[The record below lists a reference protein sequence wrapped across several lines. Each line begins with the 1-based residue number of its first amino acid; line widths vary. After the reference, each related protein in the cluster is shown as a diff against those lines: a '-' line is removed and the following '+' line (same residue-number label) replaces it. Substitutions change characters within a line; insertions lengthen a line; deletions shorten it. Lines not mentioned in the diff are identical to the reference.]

1 MGYGEKIS
9 QRLSLERLQEKVF
22 LADSQRDAECA
33 EARGVFALERVV
45 SCSRFHPRWRSTLDL
60 GSGEPFDDLHG
71 SATLGTAIKIKSIFC

>member
-22 LADSQRDAECA
+22 LAESQRDAERA

-45 SCSRFHPRWRSTLDL
+45 SCSRFDPRWRSQLDL
-60 GSGEPFDDLHG
+60 GSSEPFDDLHG
-71 SATLGTAIKIKSIFC
+71 SATLGTAIKTRIVLG

>member
-22 LADSQRDAECA
+22 LAESQRDAERA

-45 SCSRFHPRWRSTLDL
+45 SCSRFHPRWRSKLDL